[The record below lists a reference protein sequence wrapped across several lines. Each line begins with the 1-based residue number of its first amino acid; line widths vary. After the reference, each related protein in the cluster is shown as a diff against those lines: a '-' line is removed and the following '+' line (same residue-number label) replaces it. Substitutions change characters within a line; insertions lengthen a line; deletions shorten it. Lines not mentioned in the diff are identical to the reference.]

1 MKKIGYKPHFAG
13 AVEAAASTGGQIMPP
28 VMGASAFIIADT
40 LGISYLQVLLVAIV
54 PAVLY
59 FWGIWWSLT
68 FEADRLDLKGLD
80 RSQLPKLWEVV
91 RSKGYRAIPL
101 FGIVYFLVKGY
112 NPLYAGCWGIILALG
127 LSFIKKESRLD
138 VKGFINTLEEGSKSA
153 LSVAIACTVVGIVI
167 GMMGA
172 TGIALRVGDAVLG
185 LTGGALLPTL
195 IITMFIALMMGMGMP
210 TTASY
215 VMSSAVAT
223 PALIAL
229 GCHALDVHL
238 FVLYFAVL
246 SSITPPVCVGAYTA
260 AGIAGSSPNQTGF
273 TAIKLALAGFVIP
286 FVFIY
291 SPCLLLTNVTSWP
304 EFILVTISALVGVI
318 SLAIMTEGYFRR
330 RLNPLERIAA
340 GAAAL
345 ALIVPGFV
353 LDAAGYLLVGVL
365 WFLTRQAVA
374 KGGESKAR
382 S

>member
-1 MKKIGYKPHFAG
+1 
-13 AVEAAASTGGQIMPP
+13 
-28 VMGASAFIIADT
+28 
-40 LGISYLQVLLVAIV
+40 
-54 PAVLY
+54 
-59 FWGIWWSLT
+59 
-68 FEADRLDLKGLD
+68 
-80 RSQLPKLWEVV
+80 
-91 RSKGYRAIPL
+91 
-101 FGIVYFLVKGY
+101 
-112 NPLYAGCWGIILALG
+112 
-127 LSFIKKESRLD
+127 
-138 VKGFINTLEEGSKSA
+138 
-153 LSVAIACTVVGIVI
+153 
-167 GMMGA
+167 
-172 TGIALRVGDAVLG
+172 
-185 LTGGALLPTL
+185 
-195 IITMFIALMMGMGMP
+195 MFIALMMGMGMP

-291 SPCLLLTNVTSWP
+291 SPGLLLTNVTSWP

-353 LDAAGYLLVGVL
+353 TDAAGYLLVGVL